1 MGSDT
6 EEYQSTRSDT
16 PNNPSQGTMAG
27 PLDTP
32 EPQQEEEGD
41 TADAVDDPWYF
52 VADAAGV
59 TRDYFFAM
67 SKPENEDDRE

>member
-1 MGSDT
+1 
-6 EEYQSTRSDT
+6 
-16 PNNPSQGTMAG
+16 MAG